1 MHYGKDGTL
10 EKARN
15 GASIA
20 PKQRKGHSWTTAA
33 DERALLDPLCLCRLR
48 FVPSPGP
55 LDLDGLPPAW
65 FTGPTGV
72 KFCAIG
78 CDDAGA
84 VAELYRN
91 PMLTRAGAVR
101 ISRTKEVSGIIMLR
115 GRASGSAIR
124 GSCPLAAGSTGERI
138 FINARGSDAEISL
151 RSESGLSVEGGGS
164 SSQSNASQ
172 STSSATREGVPA
184 SYLSKY

>member
-1 MHYGKDGTL
+1 MSNESTTSITVLFLHETTADHRLTSAQTGRHSTSPQHVTSMHYGKDGTL

-72 KFCAIG
+72 KFCAMG
-78 CDDAGA
+78 GDT
-84 VAELYRN
+84 VAKLYRN
-91 PMLTRAGAVR
+91 PMLTRAGAVK
-101 ISRTKEVSGIIMLR
+101 ISRT
-115 GRASGSAIR
+115 
-124 GSCPLAAGSTGERI
+124 
-138 FINARGSDAEISL
+138 SD
-151 RSESGLSVEGGGS
+151 V
-164 SSQSNASQ
+164 
-172 STSSATREGVPA
+172 
-184 SYLSKY
+184 